1 MTLSINLGLFE
12 ERILRQSLPLAR
24 YSLIGISLMGIIAS
38 LVVAKYKLVYHKIL
52 IPIFAFSI
60 WGLLSISWSFNPS
73 LSLLYAHYI
82 CLVSLSFFIIYNY
95 QQHHNVLEDELVMK
109 LFSIFLLIFCAGIII
124 YNHSIIW
131 ELISTNIRI
140 QPTVKKMETPI
151 GGKNVTAIL
160 LAQILPL
167 LLVFKSASKKNINI
181 INLSILGCVFMIL
194 FFGSRNAYLA
204 LLITAI
210 MLLIIYF
217 RSEKLYSFVVA
228 SIILVM
234 GFVILVGPDKIVRQ
248 LKHKTMDIR
257 VRTWS
262 ESLTLVPNHWLNGI
276 GVGQWNIKKYETKVT
291 RRISHPH
298 NDFVRFLV
306 ELGVIGILLYY
317 GFLFWIFFLAY
328 LNYKKKKDIIDW
340 FLMCSSLVHM
350 SLSIWDQSFFMI
362 NQQLIQ
368 IIAWSLILFRAQK
381 NGLSIGR
388 IHTYIMKGFTGGILL
403 FVLIVF
409 LYQNF
414 NLHLLNSSLRLQRN
428 GYNSEALSKLQ
439 NVELWA
445 GDKYKN
451 KSVHA
456 LMAGNA
462 KALDKEE
469 MKIYYLEEAVTD
481 YPYDDKILL
490 QLVRYHFD
498 LNELDVAFEYLE
510 KSFKKNPCLDTKQKW
525 IARYKD
531 IEEYKIK
538 ATGLEEERRGCVMI
552 KNKIITNHKK

>member
-1 MTLSINLGLFE
+1 MKARIFFILLIVFIYSNMTLSINLGLFE

-276 GVGQWNIKKYETKVT
+276 GVVLPPLGGKVEPH
-291 RRISHPH
+291 RSISNSVVKH
-298 NDFVRFLV
+298 
-306 ELGVIGILLYY
+306 
-317 GFLFWIFFLAY
+317 
-328 LNYKKKKDIIDW
+328 
-340 FLMCSSLVHM
+340 CSG
-350 SLSIWDQSFFMI
+350 
-362 NQQLIQ
+362 
-368 IIAWSLILFRAQK
+368 K
-381 NGLSIGR
+381 N
-388 IHTYIMKGFTGGILL
+388 T
-403 FVLIVF
+403 
-409 LYQNF
+409 
-414 NLHLLNSSLRLQRN
+414 
-428 GYNSEALSKLQ
+428 
-439 NVELWA
+439 
-445 GDKYKN
+445 
-451 KSVHA
+451 
-456 LMAGNA
+456 
-462 KALDKEE
+462 
-469 MKIYYLEEAVTD
+469 
-481 YPYDDKILL
+481 
-490 QLVRYHFD
+490 
-498 LNELDVAFEYLE
+498 
-510 KSFKKNPCLDTKQKW
+510 
-525 IARYKD
+525 
-531 IEEYKIK
+531 
-538 ATGLEEERRGCVMI
+538 
-552 KNKIITNHKK
+552 